1 MFFKKRKE
9 PVLSRKK
16 SLGSVVVKNA
26 DIKEETAGS
35 GDITL
40 TVSRNTGAL
49 FAKIMVRYFGL
60 PEKKKIILDERGS
73 FIWKCCDGK
82 VTVGEMIERF
92 SGTYNLNRKEAEV
105 SIVYFIKSLARRGL
119 AGVVIQRDAD
129 GKREQ

>member
-1 MFFKKRKE
+1 MFFKKRKQ
-9 PVLSRKK
+9 PVLSRKE
-16 SLGSVVVKNA
+16 SMGSVVVKNEN
-26 DIKEETAGS
+26 IKEETAGS

-40 TVSRNTGAL
+40 TVFRDTGSL
-49 FAKIMVRYFGL
+49 LAKLMIRYFGL

-92 SGTYNLNRKEAEV
+92 SSTYNLNRKEAEV
-105 SIVYFIKSLARRGL
+105 SIVHFIKSLAKRGL

-129 GKREQ
+129 DRKE